1 MVELTAEDMARY
13 ADECCKKAAELFDER
28 KITREAVSEAAASM
42 GRINGELLGRTM
54 AAIQAGYAAGYT
66 RYMEENRLDEDG
78 FPTKAGAKT
87 IDDCRKCKCNYCA
100 NLEQCKR
107 RQKGKEQTA
116 GGWKASALRRMR
128 RRGNFRQEGTALHG
142 ICAGRYAQLYQR
154 IAGQANQKA
163 ACVDKRKPLS
173 LGLCPKAIQ
182 HSPIIP

>member
-13 ADECCKKAAELFDER
+13 ADECCKKAAELFDEG
-28 KITREAVSEAAASM
+28 KIKREAVSEAAASM

-78 FPTKAGAKT
+78 FPTKAGGKT

-107 RQKGKEQTA
+107 RQKGKEHLPEDGKPA
-116 GGWKASALRRMR
+116 PCVGCGGGEIFAKKELPCM
-128 RRGNFRQEGTALHG
+128 GF
-142 ICAGRYAQLYQR
+142 AQADTPNYT
-154 IAGQANQKA
+154 NE
-163 ACVDKRKPLS
+163 
-173 LGLCPKAIQ
+173 
-182 HSPIIP
+182 

>member
-28 KITREAVSEAAASM
+28 KIKREAVSEAAASM

-107 RQKGKEQTA
+107 RQKGKEQLPEDGKPA
-116 GGWKASALRRMR
+116 PCVGCGGGEIFAKK
-128 RRGNFRQEGTALHG
+128 ELHCMG
-142 ICAGRYAQLYQR
+142 FAQADTPNYT
-154 IAGQANQKA
+154 NE
-163 ACVDKRKPLS
+163 
-173 LGLCPKAIQ
+173 
-182 HSPIIP
+182 